1 MDVLNFYNAIS
12 SGELEKIRAYC
23 NKTDSPAKLL
33 NHNVTYAMGA
43 TFILPL
49 PLIIAL
55 EKQHW
60 DVAKYLIEL
69 GADLDLVCKRRGK
82 TPREFLPPDFLQ
94 QKE

>member
-1 MDVLNFYNAIS
+1 MDMIDFFNAVS
-12 SGELEKIRAYC
+12 SGNLEKVKGHCDRHGS
-23 NKTDSPAKLL
+23 KML
-33 NHNVTYAMGA
+33 NHNATYAMGA

-60 DVAKYLIEL
+60 DIARYFIEQ

-82 TPREFLPPDFLQ
+82 TARELLPPDFKMP
-94 QKE
+94 KE